1 MMLQA
6 GGNGYNGRMV
16 AAGGNAPEYRLSD
29 GFDSR
34 LQRSA
39 IEGPGGFSS
48 FLSELLAGLLLK
60 K

>member
-6 GGNGYNGRMV
+6 GGNGYNGRTV

-29 GFDSR
+29 GFESR